1 MEDTKW
7 SQFAKGL
14 ALGASYCGAYLLLW
28 YASFNQWFLPA
39 GLRAACLFLIPYRYW
54 PFLFAG
60 DAAALLVLRAPKTD
74 LYEPLWCY
82 LSPFLLV
89 LCVSFAVRAMR
100 TLLKEDRN
108 ALVRRLPFVA
118 VGFAMWSSLCNL
130 SLNFILGGPRPPAAL
145 EKFMQFLVGD
155 FLGVLMVMIPCLL
168 WLRRRHGMADPRKL
182 VRDIGLAMI
191 ATLTL
196 YAVVISV
203 PDAEPSFKQFL
214 LIGMVLPA
222 VFLTVAHGWN
232 GAAAG
237 IFMVNLAISQTI
249 GYTDV
254 TGHHDELVFFVQQGL
269 SIAAITLLT
278 LGFRIAENYDKARHA
293 GIAQNEALAV
303 AQKSFLSSEQM
314 LREHMLY
321 MAQMQLGFDD
331 ERKDT
336 VEWLRARGH
345 AQAAMDLNTRGMS
358 FRRVFDERAP
368 ALYPIRI
375 EQEGLYAVLHADAF
389 TRFWGDGAEVYLG
402 YKGQPKH
409 LSVDLQ
415 LASYRCICH
424 AMALLSESEPSE
436 YRIGMRVWKTGTR
449 RGISISVTI
458 EPTAERRV
466 SQAGVA
472 ASTILDARVKAYGGI
487 LKHDAHRVRVLLSE
501 PVART
506 SAAPQS
512 LAAAFPSPSRDIGP
526 DERLI
531 RADAISP

>member
-7 SQFAKGL
+7 SRLAKGL
-14 ALGASYCGAYLLLW
+14 ALGVSYCGAYLLLW
-28 YASFNQWFLPA
+28 SASFNQWFLPA
-39 GLRAACLFLIPYRYW
+39 GLRAACLFLVPYRYW

-60 DAAALLVLRAPKTD
+60 DAAALLVLRVPKTD

-89 LCVSFAVRAMR
+89 LCISIAVRAMR
-100 TLLKEDRN
+100 TALKDDRN
-108 ALVRRLPFVA
+108 ALVRRLPFLA
-118 VGFAMWSSLCNL
+118 LGFAMWSSLCNL
-130 SLNFILGGPRPPAAL
+130 TLNFMLGGPRPPAAL
-145 EKFMQFLVGD
+145 EKFVQFMVGD

-168 WLRRRHGMADPRKL
+168 WLRRRHGMTDPRKL
-182 VRDIGLAMI
+182 ARDILLAMI
-191 ATLTL
+191 ATITL
-196 YAVVISV
+196 YTVAISV
-203 PDAEPSFKQFL
+203 PDTEPSFKQFL
-214 LIGMVLPA
+214 MIGMVLPA
-222 VFLTVAHGWN
+222 VFLTVTHGWN

-237 IFMVNLAISQTI
+237 IFMVNLALSQTLDYTGVA
-249 GYTDV
+249 GY
-254 TGHHDELVFFVQQGL
+254 HDELVFFVQQGL
-269 SIAAITLLT
+269 SIAAVTLLT
-278 LGFRIAENYDKARHA
+278 LGYRIAENYDKARHA

-358 FRRVFDERAP
+358 FRRMFDERAP

-389 TRFWGDGAEVYLG
+389 TSFWGDGAEVFLG

-415 LASYRCICH
+415 LAAYRCICH

-436 YRIGMRVWKTGTR
+436 YRIGMRVWETGAR
-449 RGISISVTI
+449 RGISISVTV

-466 SQAGVA
+466 TQAGVA
-472 ASTILDARVKAYGGI
+472 ASTILDARVKAYGG
-487 LKHDAHRVRVLLSE
+487 LLRHESHRVRVLLSE
-501 PVART
+501 PVAQT
-506 SAAPQS
+506 AAAPQT
-512 LAAAFPSPSRDIGP
+512 LASAFPSASCDIGP